1 MIYGTVEFRH
11 GLYKYGTG
19 KLHTRRSAGWAGLEG
34 IDGKYG
40 MEYTSKVCISENS
53 GKINIDKGNGNGNSK
68 GNILN

>member
-40 MEYTSKVCISENS
+40 VYIAGVYFRKFRKKLILTKVTVMVTAKVIYL
-53 GKINIDKGNGNGNSK
+53 IN
-68 GNILN
+68 